1 MEDILEEN
9 TQLITSWMD
18 KMTLKASITQML
30 TPGTASCSAVFVQGD
45 PSPIDKNNYIC
56 TLIPGQRCPVNE
68 NVQYIWNS
76 SYIMVNLNVESQLFV
91 VALDVT
97 PQALKSKFG

>member
-30 TPGTASCSAVFVQGD
+30 TPETASCSAVFVQGAQAPMTRITIYA
-45 PSPIDKNNYIC
+45 PSF
-56 TLIPGQRCPVNE
+56 LAEGV
-68 NVQYIWNS
+68 
-76 SYIMVNLNVESQLFV
+76 L
-91 VALDVT
+91 
-97 PQALKSKFG
+97 